1 MQIGELCKLVS
12 TGMKDATPQID
23 WRGWCGVRDIMAHQ
37 YTNIDYKKTWD
48 IITVDLPKLK
58 NGISDIIKEIDYTS
72 IERIKKV
79 IEENQLFGVEPDYV
93 YHRMVD
99 DTGISLNVIS
109 DEKLAEFI
117 RNNII

>member
-1 MQIGELCKLVS
+1 MLLLKLIGGDGVVSEILWRINIQIL
-12 TGMKDATPQID
+12 I
-23 WRGWCGVRDIMAHQ
+23 I
-37 YTNIDYKKTWD
+37 KKWD